1 MKLWNVCVHTLGKN
15 LGVETMMSTVHVY
28 EFTDERACGQIR

>member
-1 MKLWNVCVHTLGKN
+1 MERLRPHSGKN